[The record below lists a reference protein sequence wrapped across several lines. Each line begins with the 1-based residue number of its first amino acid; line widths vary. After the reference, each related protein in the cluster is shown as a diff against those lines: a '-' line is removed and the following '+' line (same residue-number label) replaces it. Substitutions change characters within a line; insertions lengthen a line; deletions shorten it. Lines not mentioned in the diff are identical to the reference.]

1 MYFSKSKYTRLRSCP
16 KVLWLDENRP
26 DLRPDDE
33 NTRARFE
40 AGNEVGA
47 LARGLFGPYVD
58 VTALKEN
65 GDLDLARMIENTKR
79 EMEAG
84 TPVICEASFSWQG
97 IGDNA
102 VIAAGA
108 VVTKDVPAN
117 VVVGGVPA
125 KIIKQL

>member
-97 IGDNA
+97 LYCAVDLLRKEGDGWA
-102 VIAAGA
+102 VYE
-108 VVTKDVPAN
+108 VKSSTDPVQEK
-117 VVVGGVPA
+117 
-125 KIIKQL
+125 